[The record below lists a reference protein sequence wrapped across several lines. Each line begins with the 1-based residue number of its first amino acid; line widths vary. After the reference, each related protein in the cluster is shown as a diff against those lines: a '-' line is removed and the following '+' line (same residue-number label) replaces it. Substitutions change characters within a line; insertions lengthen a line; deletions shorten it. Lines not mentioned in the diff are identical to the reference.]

1 MHVDLAAVLFFLI
14 CWLGYPPFVRWVAAR
29 RNLMGG
35 SMINMRVAWIEA
47 MLDREMRVADASLI
61 GHVMSSV
68 SFFASITV
76 VVIAGLLGLI
86 GNFER
91 SAQLT
96 GDELSWFVNRPM
108 IEMKLV
114 LVLVVMIYAFQAFAW
129 SIRQLAYSLVLIG
142 AAPPKPVDPA
152 LKRRYAQDVATVI
165 TSGAEG
171 YDNGIRA
178 YHFALAAV
186 GWIIGPFVLAGVTL
200 TVVVLLWRRQTSSRT
215 ARALQ
220 DVIATRS

>member
-1 MHVDLAAVLFFLI
+1 
-14 CWLGYPPFVRWVAAR
+14 
-29 RNLMGG
+29 
-35 SMINMRVAWIEA
+35 
-47 MLDREMRVADASLI
+47 
-61 GHVMSSV
+61 MSSV

-91 SAQLT
+91 AAQAASN
-96 GDELSWFVNRPM
+96 ELSWFLGRPA
-108 IEMKLV
+108 IEIKLALV
-114 LVLVVMIYAFQAFAW
+114 LIVMIYAFQAFAW

-142 AAPPKPVDPA
+142 AAPPRPVDPMV
-152 LKRRYAQDVATVI
+152 KGRYAEAVATVI
-165 TSGAEG
+165 TQGAEG

-186 GWIIGPFVLAGVTL
+186 GWIVGPTVLAAL
-200 TVVVLLWRRQTSSRT
+200 TVGVVVLLWRRQTASRT

-220 DVIATRS
+220 DIIVARPATGLKAAE